1 MFIYIITFLLGI
13 LLDSF
18 RVNKNIKIVFIIWLY
33 IFLCFGYMTGSD
45 WRAYELQYQSADYY
59 YYNATYEKGFYTLF
73 YFLKLFIS
81 DFFITLAFLKCI
93 YLYTLIRLFR
103 QITPLWI
110 SSISILLPISL
121 LFMLVDNP
129 LRFMTSIIFLN
140 IGLGYLLNGHT
151 KKFLMIAVLAPFF
164 HITTIFIVF
173 ILLLIK
179 FDNII
184 FRSKRLILIV
194 LFFIVSFAF
203 SSTGP
208 VSNLISQLIPQ
219 LELLGT
225 KNFGSYSVEDN
236 DAFFT
241 IGSMINAFLFI
252 IIVSFRNY
260 IVEHNQQYGKKIYSY
275 IIIYFFLFRILLIVP
290 SGFRLVIPMGYFLSI
305 AVAMLLKKGNLLKL
319 LFVSYFM
326 LLMSKSLWQGY
337 VYLPYSNS
345 IWYILTEHKQYS
357 ERDNNNINFYRQ
369 RTGNSL

>member
-1 MFIYIITFLLGI
+1 MFIYIVTFLLGI
-13 LLDSF
+13 LLDSI
-18 RVNKNIKIVFIIWLY
+18 RVNKNIRMGFVVWLY

-45 WRAYELQYQSADYY
+45 WRAYELQYQSADSY

-81 DFFITLAFLKCI
+81 DFFITLALLKCI
-93 YLYTLIRLFR
+93 YLYTLIRLLR

-121 LFMLVDNP
+121 LFMVIDNP
-129 LRFMTSIIFLN
+129 LRFMVAIIILN
-140 IGLGYLLNGHT
+140 IALRYLLNGRT
-151 KKFLMIAVLAPFF
+151 KQFLMIAVIAPFF
-164 HITTIFIVF
+164 HITTIFIIL

-179 FDNII
+179 F
-184 FRSKRLILIV
+184 SKLILRPKRIVLVV
-194 LFFIVSFAF
+194 LFFIVSFVF

-208 VSNLISQLIPQ
+208 ISNLISQLIPQ
-219 LELLGT
+219 LELLGA

-241 IGSMINAFLFI
+241 LGSMMNIFLFI
-252 IIVSFRNY
+252 IIISFRNY
-260 IVEHNQQYGKKIYSY
+260 IVENNRYGKEIYAS

-290 SGFRLVIPMGYFLSI
+290 SGFRLVVPMGYFLSI
-305 AVAMLLKKGNLLKL
+305 AVAMLLKKSNILRF
-319 LFVSYFM
+319 LFVLYFII
-326 LLMSKSLWQGY
+326 LMSKSLWQGY

-357 ERDNNNINFYRQ
+357 ERDNYNIKYYRE

>member
-1 MFIYIITFLLGI
+1 M
-13 LLDSF
+13 
-18 RVNKNIKIVFIIWLY
+18 
-33 IFLCFGYMTGSD
+33 
-45 WRAYELQYQSADYY
+45 
-59 YYNATYEKGFYTLF
+59 
-73 YFLKLFIS
+73 
-81 DFFITLAFLKCI
+81 
-93 YLYTLIRLFR
+93 
-103 QITPLWI
+103 
-110 SSISILLPISL
+110 
-121 LFMLVDNP
+121 
-129 LRFMTSIIFLN
+129 N